1 MPIEANHLIF
11 SYRWG
16 ADAIERLVSDVADE
30 QMADQPIETI
40 NHPAWLIGHVSIYN
54 GVIVRLLRN
63 ESFDD
68 PWARPCGKNSVP
80 SPNRAEYP
88 GKAEILEQFRRG
100 VDAGCQAIEQSPADA
115 WSTPLNHPTWG
126 KQFETV
132 APAVVFL
139 ATTHL
144 ALHTGQLS
152 GWRRAMKLPRI

>member
-1 MPIEANHLIF
+1 MPIEPSHLTF

-16 ADAIERLVSDVADE
+16 ADAIERLVSDVPDE
-30 QMADQPIETI
+30 HMAAQPIEAM

-54 GVIVRLLRN
+54 EVIVRLLRG
-63 ESFDD
+63 EPFDD
-68 PWARPCGKNSVP
+68 PWQQPCGKNSVP
-80 SPNRAEYP
+80 SPDRSAYP
-88 GKAEILEQFRRG
+88 SKSDLLSHFRQG
-100 VDAGCQAIEQSPADA
+100 VEAGCDAVVHAPAAA
-115 WSTPLNHPTWG
+115 WTTPLEHPTWG

-132 APAVVFL
+132 APAVLFL